1 MTDSDNP
8 SSSASDIPSA
18 QHSPGRVAGIDYGT
32 VRLGIALSD
41 RHRTLASPLESYQR
55 RNPAADAEHLRRLVA
70 EHEITSFV
78 VGLPVHLD
86 GRESEKS
93 AEARRFGHWLGE
105 VTGLPVV
112 FFDERFTSVEA
123 ERMLRGAEL
132 TSKRRKRRID
142 MVAAQLML
150 AAWLESEQH
159 GSGKP
164 GETAGPGPLDD

>member
-1 MTDSDNP
+1 MNESDS
-8 SSSASDIPSA
+8 PSA
-18 QHSPGRVAGIDYGT
+18 EHSPGRVAGIDYGT

-41 RHRTLASPLESYQR
+41 RQRTIASPLESYQR
-55 RNPAADAEHLRRLVA
+55 RSAQADGRHLRRLAA
-70 EHEITSFV
+70 EHGITMFV

-86 GRESEKS
+86 GRESAKS
-93 AEARRFGHWLGE
+93 SEARQFGRWLGE

-123 ERMLRGAEL
+123 EHMLQAAEL

-150 AAWLESEQH
+150 AAWLESQQH
-159 GSGKP
+159 GSPRQGD
-164 GETAGPGPLDD
+164 TADPGPLDD